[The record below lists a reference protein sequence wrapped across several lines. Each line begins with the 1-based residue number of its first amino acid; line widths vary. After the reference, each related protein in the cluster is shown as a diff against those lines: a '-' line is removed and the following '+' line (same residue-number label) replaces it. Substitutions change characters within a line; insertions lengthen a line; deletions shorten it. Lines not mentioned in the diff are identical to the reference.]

1 MNKCSFWQLGSPV
14 QLADG
19 QPVQFKETTTKAAFS
34 IFSLGAQICVLV
46 LSLFKHYPF
55 YRLDYH
61 CLGPQ
66 GSPGERGGAGPGG
79 PIGLTGRNG
88 PQGPP
93 GPAGEKGAPVSVSVP
108 SHLQTLRKC

>member
-1 MNKCSFWQLGSPV
+1 M
-14 QLADG
+14 
-19 QPVQFKETTTKAAFS
+19 
-34 IFSLGAQICVLV
+34 FSLGAQKCVLG
-46 LSLFKHYPF
+46 LSLFKRYSF
-55 YRLDYH
+55 SRLDYQ

-66 GSPGERGGAGPGG
+66 GSPGERGAAGPGG

-108 SHLQTLRKC
+108 SRLQTLSKC